1 MATAITN
8 VPNSGPQSVAWT
20 RTGNK
25 IKLSWG
31 YTSSATSETNS
42 RRVTAVDVAHTQ
54 WSAGHKYHLTNV
66 EAKNKSTSLKSMEY
80 EIKKGCVSSDGTVFF
95 KNTKGMGSYVEKTL
109 TFTAPPA
116 PTLGSFSFDTS
127 EKKELKI
134 TVSAQKAILAKP
146 RRTIQIQVY
155 RSGKNNGKTEAT
167 TCVFNKTQIGW
178 DSNTSSYSYT
188 WSTTNAETWP
198 LDKESDYIC
207 YTIKATALGVEGTN
221 LNSST
226 VTKSFYIGT
235 PAKPSITELS
245 YYSSGVNV
253 AFKDNWTTTRPVD
266 AEYQL
271 QIGYATKFANV
282 EWSDV
287 GDAYTRPLKQ
297 IFLDNADITPET
309 GEYTWVR
316 VKATGHTRT
325 AYSDAKQLSQ
335 KLYFTPAS
343 TSKDAP
349 ITTVQVTSATA
360 GDDNTSIHAIIGYA
374 SDNYTGTEISYSTD
388 KEAWKSTKDPDSFT
402 MEDDYWKDSKSQS
415 TTHPCSTSVK
425 ISDLDE
431 NTTYY
436 IRARRYLVSDT
447 TKRTNW
453 SQIATCNTSYNDT
466 DGVVLTGSDVVA
478 TGKDAT
484 FTWSF
489 NEDLKQESWSIMEG
503 NVGLISGTGSITSC
517 KYTFNTASDHK
528 VYAICKFDKGKS
540 IKSDPITVSVID
552 APVLSFSISPDPIL
566 TALPCEFEVKADKAD
581 ADIQVTILAHGVSR
595 YTPEGKKE
603 QYRSDVVESKQDTGT
618 VSCSF
623 NDGTKFWDGAGYQIQ
638 AIATLNGVK
647 SEIIKQDFYVQYTGT
662 VTAPEPESVTITP
675 TSDKGAI
682 VSVSTLAD
690 GTQWD
695 LYRAT
700 DDERNFLVAQN
711 LTASSVVTDN
721 YAPYK
726 SKGSN
731 RYIIQVRNGQEQ
743 FDYRDYDYTLTSGV
757 LRFDWDGKFVEL
769 PYNIEIE
776 DETDKQFEQQIYLDG
791 TQKGAWGA
799 SVIRQASLSTD
810 TIYITDEGT
819 QRKVRDLARYQ
830 GAVFVRTPLGQAYT
844 ANVEVNKI
852 SKSYDS
858 KVMAVSFDCTEIDMV
873 SAFEAS
879 SSEGA

>member
-1 MATAITN
+1 MATAITKA
-8 VPNSGPQSVAWT
+8 PNAGPASASWT
-20 RTGNK
+20 RSGNS
-25 IKLSWG
+25 IQINWT
-31 YTSSATSETNS
+31 YTSTAKSDTNPA
-42 RRVTAVDVAHTQ
+42 RVTGIEILEAQ
-54 WSAGHKYHLTNV
+54 WNKDGKLIFDKDEKNLGTITSRKWDLSKGSVKTRAIIYFRNAKGLKVVGPYVLT
-66 EAKNKSTSLKSMEY
+66 L
-80 EIKKGCVSSDGTVFF
+80 
-95 KNTKGMGSYVEKTL
+95 
-109 TFTAPPA
+109 TAPPA
-116 PTLGSFSFDTS
+116 PTLGSFSYDTS
-127 EKKELKI
+127 DKKELKI
-134 TVSAQKAILAKP
+134 TVSAQKAILARP
-146 RRTIQIQVY
+146 RRTIQIQVFK
-155 RSGKNNGKTEAT
+155 SGKNDGKTEAT
-167 TCVFNKTQIGW
+167 TCVYNKTQIGW

-188 WSTTNAETWP
+188 WSTTNAETW
-198 LDKESDYIC
+198 LLNKESDYVC

-226 VTKSFYIGT
+226 VSKSFYIGT
-235 PAKPSITELS
+235 PAKPSITELN

-266 AEYQL
+266 AEYKL

-282 EWSDV
+282 EWTDV
-287 GDAYTRPLKQ
+287 GDAYTRPLTQ

-325 AYSDAKQLSQ
+325 VYSDAKQLSQ

-349 ITTVQVTSATA
+349 IKTVQVTSATA

-374 SDNYTGTEISYSTD
+374 SDNYTATEISYSTD

-402 MEDDYWKDSKSQS
+402 MEDGYWQDSKSQS

-436 IRARRYLVSDT
+436 IRARRYKVSDT
-447 TKRTNW
+447 TERTDW

-466 DGVVLTGSDVVA
+466 DGVVLTGSDIVA

-484 FTWSF
+484 FTWTF
-489 NEDLKQESWSIMEG
+489 NEDLKQETWSIMENG
-503 NVGLISGTGSITSC
+503 AGLVSGTGSITSC
-517 KYTFNTASDHK
+517 NYAFNTAGDHK
-528 VYAICKFDKGKS
+528 VYAICSFDKGKS
-540 IKSDPITVSVID
+540 YTSDPITVSVID
-552 APVLSFSISPDPIL
+552 APVLSFSTAPAETV
-566 TALPCEFEVKADKAD
+566 TALPCEFEVTADKAD
-581 ADIQVTILAHGVSR
+581 ADIQVKILAHGVTR
-595 YTPEGKKE
+595 YTPEGKEE
-603 QYRSDVVESKQDTGT
+603 QYRNDVVDSKQDTGT
-618 VSCSF
+618 VTCSF
-623 NDGTKFWDGAGYQIQ
+623 DDGDKLWDGAWYQIQ
-638 AIATLNGVK
+638 AIASLNGVK
-647 SEIIKQDFYVQYTGT
+647 SEILKQNFYVKYTDT
-662 VTAPEPESVTITP
+662 VTAPEPENVTITP
-675 TSDKGAI
+675 TSDKGAVI
-682 VSVSTLAD
+682 SVSTLAD

-695 LYRAT
+695 LYRGT
-700 DDERNFLVAQN
+700 DDERNFLIAQN

-810 TIYITDEGT
+810 TIYITDEDT

-858 KVMAVSFDCTEIDMV
+858 KVMAVSFDCTEIDLT
-873 SAFEAS
+873 SDFEATS
-879 SSEGA
+879 TEA